1 MKYKWNLN
9 LQIYT
14 VHLQQK
20 ESGLLLQKQGESRVT
35 MTG

>member
-1 MKYKWNLN
+1 MKCQFTN
-9 LQIYT
+9 T

-20 ESGLLLQKQGESRVT
+20 ESGLLIQKQGESRVT